1 MCIQVSYGQ
10 EAYRMER
17 RLLLGADDLA
27 LLNDVEDIADVA
39 LLHGKILDAACALRS
54 DCGACWITG
63 AAP

>member
-1 MCIQVSYGQ
+1 MKK
-10 EAYRMER
+10 

-39 LLHGKILDAACALRS
+39 LLHGKIPDAACALRS